1 MSASQVIIMNYLLL
15 NNINSEPVFVEP
27 KHKRFKNIHSHIN
40 THVSFKNI
48 NQKKIKVSLDGQG
61 ADEIF
66 AGYQGF
72 PAHRALS
79 YAENFD
85 FVGLFIF
92 LFNWSRWPGRSFFSG
107 VFYFFSLILTPKSKN
122 FF

>member
-48 NQKKIKVSLDGQG
+48 NQKMRKFHNIKQ
-61 ADEIF
+61 
-66 AGYQGF
+66 
-72 PAHRALS
+72 
-79 YAENFD
+79 
-85 FVGLFIF
+85 
-92 LFNWSRWPGRSFFSG
+92 PGHDVQRFG
-107 VFYFFSLILTPKSKN
+107 HK
-122 FF
+122 